1 MNQFGML
8 PMNLEF
14 FTDLQDM
21 PRLLMYLDEA
31 PAALNGDDDIGDEDG
46 DGEDGEEA
54 PSVSPVQKTTS
65 ASGSSSSASSDLPS
79 EEVDEVYGS
88 SSTSSS
94 SSSSSVASS
103 VAPSTSSQN
112 LTKSQQ
118 AQHQSFLERRRRM
131 HAAMCELIE
140 DFSLVSYE
148 TLDIQSAES
157 VGRVLAKCDKANG
170 YVFNANE
177 SSQHSASAKYAS
189 SLFNAIST
197 DTEMFAERTLLVQEK
212 YTKMKKP
219 DEF

>member
-1 MNQFGML
+1 MNKFGML

-79 EEVDEVYGS
+79 EEVDEVYG
-88 SSTSSS
+88 SSS